1 MHSMMLR
8 KSGGLCRRLSSPVA
22 SLAWTSLL
30 VPSVLAVGIRL
41 PNQDPEG
48 IARGNAFVATADNP
62 SAVYYNP
69 AGITQIEGQQVRVGL
84 YMISTGVKHTSPTG
98 IRSEPESDFQPVP
111 QLYYVNSPTNSTLS
125 FGLGVY
131 APFGLAIDWG
141 GNTPFRSRGEEGKL
155 LYLVVNPVLAWQPHP
170 TLSLAIGP
178 QIAYSDAELKQGL
191 FVPGDQFRFKGDG
204 FGFSFNAG
212 LRWQPIDELAFG
224 VTYRYLSTVKYTGS
238 SHTTPTTLPPGLP
251 GFLAGAYFGP
261 TPTSG
266 TIRFPQSV
274 TVGASYRPTPN
285 WNFEVNADW
294 TDWDNL
300 NQLVF
305 QGLPLPPIVLNYQSS
320 WMYNF
325 GITRQLP
332 GNYFVSTGY
341 IWSENS
347 SPDAGFNPLIPDSEL
362 HLGSIGFGRRGLRW
376 DWALAYHFG
385 YNPGR
390 TVTGSAV
397 SFAGQTADGEYEI
410 LNHAFNVSAT
420 YKF

>member
-1 MHSMMLR
+1 MQTITLR
-8 KSGGLCRRLSSPVA
+8 KSGASRPVGFRTAAALGLSG
-22 SLAWTSLL
+22 LL
-30 VPSVLAVGIRL
+30 LPAATAVGFRL

-48 IARGNAFVATADNP
+48 IARGNAFAATADNP
-62 SAVYYNP
+62 SAIYYNP

-84 YMISTGVKHTSPTG
+84 YMISTGVRHTSPTG
-98 IRSEPESDFQPVP
+98 VRSEPESDFQPVP
-111 QLYYVNSPTNSTLS
+111 QLYYVNSPADSPLS

-141 GNTPFRSRGEEGKL
+141 NNTPFRSRGEEGKL
-155 LYLVVNPVLAWQPHP
+155 LVLTVNPVVAWQIHP

-178 QIAYSDAELKQGL
+178 QINYSDAELKQGL
-191 FVPGDQFRFKGDG
+191 FVPGDQFQFKGDG
-204 FGFSFNAG
+204 FSVSFNAG
-212 LRWQPIDELAFG
+212 LRWQPLEQLAFG
-224 VTYRYLSTVKYTGS
+224 LTYRYLSTVKYEGTS
-238 SHTTPTTLPPGLP
+238 QTTPTTLPPGLP
-251 GFLAGAYFGP
+251 GFLAPAYFGS

-274 TVGASYRPTPN
+274 TLGASYRPTPD
-285 WNFEVNADW
+285 WNLEVNADW

-300 NQLVF
+300 NQLAF

-332 GNYFVSTGY
+332 RNYFISTGY

-347 SPDAGFNPLIPDSEL
+347 SPDAGFHPLIPDSDL
-362 HLGSIGFGRRGLRW
+362 HLGSLGFGHHGERW
-376 DWALAYHFG
+376 DWAVAYHFG

-390 TVTGSAV
+390 TVTGSAL
-397 SFAGQTADGEYEI
+397 SATGQTADGKYEI
-410 LNHAFNVSAT
+410 LNHAFNVAAS